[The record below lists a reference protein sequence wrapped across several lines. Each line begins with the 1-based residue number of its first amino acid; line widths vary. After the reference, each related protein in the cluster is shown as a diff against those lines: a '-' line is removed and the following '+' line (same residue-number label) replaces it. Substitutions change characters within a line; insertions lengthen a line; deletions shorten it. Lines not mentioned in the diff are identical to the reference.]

1 MDAVFWG
8 GTGQAK
14 VLRPIVE
21 AAGHRLIAV
30 FDRDDTVRRPFEEV
44 PLFHDESK
52 LQDLLRN
59 RSGPMG
65 FVVAIGGDRGRD
77 RVVVGDRL
85 SNLGLVA
92 LSPQH
97 ETAWIAATAALNI
110 GCQVLAMAAVSEG
123 AILGRY
129 CIVNTSA
136 SIDHEC
142 KLGDGVH
149 VMPGAV
155 LAGEV
160 TVADCATVG
169 SNATILPRLRIGES
183 AIVAAGAV
191 VTQDV
196 ADGTVVAGVPA
207 RPIDVPRRPGPLN

>member
-1 MDAVFWG
+1 MDTIFWG

-30 FDRDDTVRRPFEEV
+30 FDRDDTIRPPFEEV
-44 PLFHDESK
+44 PLFHDESE
-52 LQDLLRN
+52 LQHLLRR
-59 RSGPMG
+59 RSEPMG
-65 FVVAIGGDRGRD
+65 FVVAIGGDRGLD
-77 RVVVGDRL
+77 RVAVGDRL

-92 LSPQH
+92 LSPHH
-97 ETAWIAATAALNI
+97 ESAWIAATAALDT

-123 AILGRY
+123 AVLGRY

-142 KLGDGVH
+142 NLGDGVH

-155 LAGEV
+155 MAGEV
-160 TVADCATVG
+160 SVADGATIG

-183 AIVAAGAV
+183 AVVAAGAV

-196 ADGTVVAGVPA
+196 AAGTVVVGVPA
-207 RPIDVPRRPGPLN
+207 RPIDSLR